1 MDWTVELDDERVT
14 ALTAR
19 VASRRGRM
27 LLLVGDAGAGKSTL
41 GAEVARRLADDGFRV
56 LPVLAMPELQGMP
69 LGAMAPLLAGV
80 EQHPG
85 ETAADRLQRL
95 AATLAPSTSRAV
107 LVIDDGPHLDDVS
120 AAAVRQL
127 VRASGVRCIMSA
139 RSGLPLPGPI
149 AHLEDEGLVERE
161 QVAGLDDTAASAAVE
176 RALGGPVDSESL
188 KALLRRADGNPLF
201 LRELVAA
208 IERDGGSR
216 PTPTGLA
223 LDSTRLPDR
232 VNDTIAARFDALDHE
247 QRRTAELIAVAQP
260 VPVALLDS
268 PRQLAALERLALAS
282 RLPDGQVRL
291 AHPLH
296 AEYLAAGLTDVEL
309 DERRIDGA
317 RMLQRGES
325 DELRFRAAA
334 LLSESTAPP
343 TTDELVWAAE
353 HANTLEDRAVAI
365 RLAERALRFAD
376 RRGEARPSS
385 ALVVL
390 ADALSFSGRLDEADT
405 AFDESIGVARSDA
418 ELAQAA
424 TRAGF
429 HHAIRHRHPE
439 RAAQIGS
446 EVLGRLADPSAH
458 GYLTANIAKWKLMAG
473 QTDDLEAAAPLSDSE
488 DAALA
493 LNPHLFRLPAA
504 IFAGDLD
511 TARASIE
518 VGRPL
523 VEAARGVTRHGGEL
537 LDFGEYLVLLLEA
550 RGEEATAFAERVR
563 PDRFDEAAGMW
574 SYGLALAEYHAGRLD
589 DAYRLAS
596 TGVEQLE
603 WRDFLGA
610 LGAAR
615 GLRAAAAAARGDRA
629 RTHELLAPLEADA
642 GRFVTADLQVAEA
655 HAWLLADAGDPDA
668 AAAAVAEAARAAIEV
683 GYASFAALTA
693 HVAVRVGRPDAV
705 RTILAAAVERAPSSR
720 LVALL
725 HEHAEAL
732 AARDAIR
739 LLAAAEALSTARF
752 RGAAHDA
759 ASQAVEVARETGGT
773 ATARRSRA
781 LAARLAAELQPQPA
795 SGALEEV
802 LSSRELAVARLAADR
817 ERNREIAERLGISLR
832 TVENHL
838 ASIYRKLGVT
848 GRDELRAAL
857 R

>member
-1 MDWTVELDDERVT
+1 MDWTVELDDARVT
-14 ALTAR
+14 ALASR
-19 VASRRGRM
+19 VAARRGRM

-41 GAEVARRLADDGFRV
+41 GAEVARRLAADGFRV

-69 LGAMAPLLAGV
+69 LGAMATLLAGV
-80 EQHPG
+80 EQLPG

-95 AATLAPSTSRAV
+95 AATLAPATSRAV

-139 RSGLPLPGPI
+139 RTGLPLPGPV

-161 QVAGLDDTAASAAVE
+161 HVTGLDDEAASAAVE
-176 RALGGPVDSESL
+176 RALGGPVESESL
-188 KALLRRADGNPLF
+188 KALLRRAGGNPLF
-201 LRELVAA
+201 LRELVTA
-208 IERDGGSR
+208 IRRDGGSR
-216 PTPTGLA
+216 PTPAGLA
-223 LDSTRLPDR
+223 LDSIRLPDR
-232 VNDTIAARFDALDHE
+232 VNDTIAARFDALE
-247 QRRTAELIAVAQP
+247 PLQRRTAELIAVGQP
-260 VPVALLDS
+260 LPAELLGS
-268 PRQLAALERLALAS
+268 SRQVAALERLTLAS
-282 RLPDGQVRL
+282 RLPDGQLRL

-296 AEYLAAGLTDVEL
+296 GEFLIAELTEAEL
-309 DERRIDGA
+309 DERRIEAA
-317 RMLQRGES
+317 RMLEAGQS
-325 DELRFRAAA
+325 DDLRFRAVG
-334 LLSESTAPP
+334 LLAEGSTPP
-343 TTDELVWAAE
+343 TTDEIVWAAE

-365 RLAERALRFAD
+365 RLAESALRFAGL
-376 RRGEARPSS
+376 RGEPRPSA

-390 ADALSFSGRLDEADT
+390 ADALSFSGRLDEADA
-405 AFDESIGVARSDA
+405 AFDESLAAARTDA

-439 RAAQIGS
+439 RAVQIGTV
-446 EVLGRLADPSAH
+446 VLGRLADPSAH

-473 QTDDLEAAAPLSDSE
+473 QTDLSAAAPLSGSE

-504 IFAGDLD
+504 IFAGDL
-511 TARASIE
+511 TAARASIE

-523 VEAARGVTRHGGEL
+523 VEAARAVTRHGGEL

-550 RGEEATAFAERVR
+550 RGEEAVAFAEQVR
-563 PDRFDEAAGMW
+563 PDRFDEASGMW
-574 SYGLALAEYHAGRLD
+574 SYGIALAEYHAGRLD
-589 DAYRLAS
+589 DAFRLAS
-596 TGVEQLE
+596 AGVEQLE

-629 RTHELLAPLEADA
+629 RTAELLAPLEADA

-655 HAWLLADAGDPDA
+655 RAWLLADAGDRDA
-668 AAAAVAEAARAAIEV
+668 AAAAVAEAASTAIEV

-705 RTILAAAVERAPSSR
+705 LAILATAAERAPSSA

-732 AARDAIR
+732 AASDAVR
-739 LLAAAEALSTARF
+739 LLAVAEALAGARF

-759 ASQAVEVARETGGT
+759 AVQAADAARESGSA
-773 ATARRSRA
+773 ATARRARGV
-781 LAARLAAELQPQPA
+781 AARLAAELQPQPA
-795 SGALEEV
+795 SGALEEL